1 MRIRGRVAETQLHQL
16 HRGSVLVAERLLEH
30 ALDDRG
36 APRPVALEP
45 MRVGQHLPTLEIV
58 GVQQAEKFE
67 QDGRPVG
74 PLLAEI
80 VAGRDQQPGNVVF
93 SELLEHDV
101 ECPAQALMSALRELA
116 NASKSDCIASSRLR
130 ADCTMRAVSPDPPV
144 CRAVSSSMS
153 PNNLA

>member
-1 MRIRGRVAETQLHQL
+1 
-16 HRGSVLVAERLLEH
+16 
-30 ALDDRG
+30 
-36 APRPVALEP
+36 

-80 VAGRDQQPGNVVF
+80 VVGRDQQPGNVVL
-93 SELLEHDV
+93 SELVEHDV

-116 NASKSDCIASSRLR
+116 NASKSDRIASSRLR
-130 ADCTMRAVSPDPPV
+130 ADCTMRAVSPDSPV
-144 CRAVSSSMS
+144 KRAVSASMS
-153 PNNLA
+153 SNNLA